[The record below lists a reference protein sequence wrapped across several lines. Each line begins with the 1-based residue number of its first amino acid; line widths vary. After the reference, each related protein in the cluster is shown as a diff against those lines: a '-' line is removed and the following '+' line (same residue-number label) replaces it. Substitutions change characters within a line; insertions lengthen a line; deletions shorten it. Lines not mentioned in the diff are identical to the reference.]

1 MARLD
6 LGCEELKLALQYD
19 GSGHLHRSVRDRD
32 SRINA
37 ELANLDWHVV
47 RVTKGYLDDAAAFGK
62 VLRDAVG
69 LCERRLARWE
79 GD

>member
-1 MARLD
+1 
-6 LGCEELKLALQYD
+6 
-19 GSGHLHRSVRDRD
+19 VRDRD

-47 RVTKGYLDDAAAFGK
+47 RVTKGHLDDAAAFRT

-69 LCERRLARWE
+69 LCERRLAARE
-79 GD
+79 DG

>member
-19 GSGHLHRSVRDRD
+19 GSGHLHRSVRDKD

-37 ELANLDWHVV
+37 ELANHDWHVV
-47 RVTKGYLDDAAAFGK
+47 RVTKGHLDDVKTLEK
-62 VLRDAVG
+62 VLLDAVR
-69 LCERRLARWE
+69 LCERRIAQR
-79 GD
+79 G